1 MTAIRIALA
10 GLLALSASCGGDD
23 APPPKPK
30 PGAAKKTT
38 TSAAKAKGKTTQ
50 LDAYAQI
57 LPEFRR
63 KFTEADFRVDPNG
76 DENRDPFRSFV
87 IRQGSLGRTNKS
99 AATITPTDVC
109 TMKNSR
115 APGYSLRD
123 LRLIG
128 IVLRGTRGTAQFRDP
143 RGEGWIV
150 KRGDCLGKEKAT
162 VQAIGVGSV
171 TLEVVPEAQPNTEP
185 PPPERRDIPLYPAE
199 LAPAEAE
206 AAVEGGQA
214 SESSGTAAPPP
225 PAGATATPPPPPAT
239 PAPK

>member
-1 MTAIRIALA
+1 MRILLAAL
-10 GLLALSASCGGDD
+10 LLALVAGCGGDD
-23 APPPKPK
+23 TSSAGPK
-30 PGAAKKTT
+30 PGAKKPATK
-38 TSAAKAKGKTTQ
+38 AAPKPKGKTVQ
-50 LDAYAQI
+50 LDTYAQI

-63 KFTEADFRVDPNG
+63 KFTEADFRADPNG
-76 DENRDPFRSFV
+76 DENRDPFRSYV
-87 IRQGSLGRTNKS
+87 IRQGSLGRDSNKS
-99 AATITPTDVC
+99 SSLQPTDVC

-171 TLEVVPEAQPNTEP
+171 TLEVVPEAPPNTEP

-199 LAPAEAE
+199 LPPAEAE
-206 AAVEGGQA
+206 AAIEGGA
-214 SESSGTAAPPP
+214 SPETAPQSGTTAPPP
-225 PAGATATPPPPPAT
+225 
-239 PAPK
+239 K

>member
-1 MTAIRIALA
+1 MKRSILLSLAILF
-10 GLLALSASCGGDD
+10 ALSACGGDD
-23 APPPKPK
+23 SSAPPPPKP
-30 PGAAKKTT
+30 GASKKTG
-38 TSAAKAKGKTTQ
+38 KATPKGRGKTAQ
-50 LDAYAQI
+50 LDTYSQI
-57 LPEFRR
+57 LPEYRR
-63 KFTEADFRVDPNG
+63 KFEENDFRADPNG

-87 IRQGSLGRTNKS
+87 IRQGSLGRNSKDSSTVQ
-99 AATITPTDVC
+99 PTDVC

-128 IVLRGTRGTAQFRDP
+128 IVLRGTGSFAQFRDAS
-143 RGEGWIV
+143 GYGWIV

-171 TLEVVPEAQPNTEP
+171 TLEVVPEAPPNTEP

-199 LAPAEAE
+199 LPPAEAE
-206 AAVEGGQA
+206 AAVEGGA
-214 SESSGTAAPPP
+214 SPETAPPSP
-225 PAGATATPPPPPAT
+225 PAA

>member
-1 MTAIRIALA
+1 MKMTTSL
-10 GLLALSASCGGDD
+10 LLAILLGLGACGSDETT
-23 APPPKPK
+23 APEPPR
-30 PGAAKKTT
+30 PGTSKKT
-38 TSAAKAKGKTTQ
+38 AKAAPKGRGKTVQ
-50 LDAYAQI
+50 LDTYSQV
-57 LPEFRR
+57 LPEYRR
-63 KFTEADFRVDPNG
+63 KFTEADFRADPSG

-87 IRQGSLGRTNKS
+87 IRQGSLGRESKNMS
-99 AATITPTDVC
+99 SLQPTDVC

-171 TLEVVPEAQPNTEP
+171 TLEVVPEAPPNTEP

-199 LAPAEAE
+199 LPPAEAE
-206 AAVEGGQA
+206 AAVEGGA
-214 SESSGTAAPPP
+214 PPATAPPP
-225 PAGATATPPPPPAT
+225 PTAPAPPP
-239 PAPK
+239 K

>member
-1 MTAIRIALA
+1 VIANRIALLI
-10 GLLALSASCGGDD
+10 GLIALSASCGGDEPT
-23 APPPKPK
+23 ASAVK
-30 PGAAKKTT
+30 PGAKKATKAT
-38 TSAAKAKGKTTQ
+38 PKAKGKTAQ
-50 LDAYAQI
+50 LDAYSQI
-57 LPEFRR
+57 MPDFRR
-63 KFTEADFRVDPNG
+63 KFTEADFRPDPNG

-87 IRQGSLGRTNKS
+87 IRQGSLTRDNKS
-99 AATITPTDVC
+99 ASSIQPTDLC

-115 APGYSLRD
+115 APGYSVRD

-171 TLEVVPEAQPNTEP
+171 TLEVMPEAPPNTEP

-199 LAPAEAE
+199 LPPAEAE
-206 AAVEGGQA
+206 AAIEGGA
-214 SESSGTAAPPP
+214 TSDSSAAAPSTGTAPP
-225 PAGATATPPPPPAT
+225 T
-239 PAPK
+239 PAPAPAPK

>member
-1 MTAIRIALA
+1 MTAIRILSALA
-10 GLLALSASCGGDD
+10 LVAAASCGDD
-23 APPPKPK
+23 PPPPRPK
-30 PGAAKKTT
+30 PGAKKTAP
-38 TSAAKAKGKTTQ
+38 SAPKAKGKSAQ

-57 LPEFRR
+57 HTDFRR
-63 KFTEADFRVDPNG
+63 QFTEADFRADPNG

-87 IRQGSLGRTNKS
+87 IRQGSLGRNSKS

-109 TMKNSR
+109 TMKNSK

-171 TLEVVPEAQPNTEP
+171 TLEVVPESPPNTEP

-206 AAVEGGQA
+206 AAIEGGA
-214 SESSGTAAPPP
+214 TPEGAATAPPAAVPPPAPPP
-225 PAGATATPPPPPAT
+225 PA
-239 PAPK
+239 PK

>member
-1 MTAIRIALA
+1 MRIALRIGLA
-10 GLLALSASCGGDD
+10 GLLVLIACGGDE
-23 APPPKPK
+23 ASGPPPPKP
-30 PGAAKKTT
+30 GAKKPAGGTP
-38 TSAAKAKGKTTQ
+38 KAKGKTAQ
-50 LDAYAQI
+50 LDSYPQI

-63 KFTEADFRVDPNG
+63 TFTEADFRADPNG

-87 IRQGSLGRTNKS
+87 IRQGSLGRDNKS
-99 AATITPTDVC
+99 MSSLQPTDMC

-123 LRLIG
+123 LKLIG

-150 KRGDCLGKEKAT
+150 KRGDCLGKEKAI

-171 TLEVVPEAQPNTEP
+171 TLEVVPEAPPNTEP

-199 LAPAEAE
+199 LAPAETE
-206 AAVEGGQA
+206 AAIEGGAQPPGGSA
-214 SESSGTAAPPP
+214 QPPPAAPPP
-225 PAGATATPPPPPAT
+225 
-239 PAPK
+239 APK

>member
-1 MTAIRIALA
+1 MTAIRFALA
-10 GLLALSASCGGDD
+10 ALLALAASCGDD
-23 APPPKPK
+23 PPPPKPK
-30 PGAAKKTT
+30 PGATKKS
-38 TSAAKAKGKTTQ
+38 TSTPKAKGKTAQ

-57 LPEFRR
+57 HPEFRR
-63 KFTEADFRVDPNG
+63 TFTEADFRADPNG

-87 IRQGSLGRTNKS
+87 IRQGSLGRNSKS
-99 AATITPTDVC
+99 AASITPTDVC

-143 RGEGWIV
+143 RGDGHIV

-171 TLEVVPEAQPNTEP
+171 TLEVVPEAPPNTEP
-185 PPPERRDIPLYPAE
+185 PPPERRDIPLYPTE

-206 AAVEGGQA
+206 AAIEGGA
-214 SESSGTAAPPP
+214 TPESSGSPP
-225 PAGATATPPPPPAT
+225 PAGATTSPPPAPA

>member
-1 MTAIRIALA
+1 MTSLLCAI
-10 GLLALSASCGGDD
+10 LLAMSACGGDES
-23 APPPKPK
+23 AAPPPPKP
-30 PGAAKKTT
+30 GASKKT
-38 TSAAKAKGKTTQ
+38 AKATPKGRGKTVQ
-50 LDAYAQI
+50 LDTYSQV
-57 LPEFRR
+57 LPEYRR
-63 KFTEADFRVDPNG
+63 KFTEADFRADPNG

-87 IRQGSLGRTNKS
+87 IRQGSLGRDSKS
-99 AATITPTDVC
+99 SSSVQPTDIC

-171 TLEVVPEAQPNTEP
+171 TLEVVPETPPNTEP

-199 LAPAEAE
+199 LPPAEAE
-206 AAVEGGQA
+206 AAVEGGA
-214 SESSGTAAPPP
+214 SPETAAPSPP
-225 PAGATATPPPPPAT
+225 PA
-239 PAPK
+239 PAPAPPK